1 MATTKQGQG
10 SSNDQPT
17 AGTSTAGTSTPVAST
32 AEGSSPAGTGG
43 GITAGV
49 QAGTTSSP
57 AGTPGTSS
65 RKYKLADIQQASRR
79 NKYNYQTAAGRRRI
93 NTMLHPILKKALQQL
108 AEAHGQ
114 TVPDVLEGILCEYLE
129 IDLSQRSK

>member
-1 MATTKQGQG
+1 MATNKQWQG

-17 AGTSTAGTSTPVAST
+17 AGTSTPVANTSTPST
-32 AEGSSPAGTGG
+32 AEGSSTRAGAQVEPPAT
-43 GITAGV
+43 
-49 QAGTTSSP
+49 TTSSTTGST
-57 AGTPGTSS
+57 GTSSS

-93 NTMLHPILKKALQQL
+93 NTMLHPTLKKALQQL

>member
-17 AGTSTAGTSTPVAST
+17 AGTSTTAGAQVEPQSP
-32 AEGSSPAGTGG
+32 SPAGSTG
-43 GITAGV
+43 
-49 QAGTTSSP
+49 TS
-57 AGTPGTSS
+57 SS
-65 RKYKLADIQQASRR
+65 RKYKLADIQHQKKR
-79 NKYNYQTAAGRRRI
+79 NKYSYQTAAGRARI
-93 NTMLHPILKKALQQL
+93 NTMLHPTLKKALQQL
-108 AEAHGQ
+108 AEAHDQ

>member
-10 SSNDQPT
+10 SSNDQPPAAT
-17 AGTSTAGTSTPVAST
+17 NTPAASTGT
-32 AEGSSPAGTGG
+32 AEGISTQAGSTGSPAGSTG
-43 GITAGV
+43 T
-49 QAGTTSSP
+49 
-57 AGTPGTSS
+57 TSS

-93 NTMLHPILKKALQQL
+93 NTMLHPTLKKALQQL
-108 AEAHGQ
+108 ADAHGQ

-129 IDLSQRSK
+129 IDLSQRGK